1 MSLLADPLVILL
13 VVITAAVL
21 YFYWSGSAQRQ
32 RYKPVPIAKEGSN
45 ESLSA
50 RVKKSLSE
58 ESVDC
63 PKCGRR
69 MDAGYVLGPGGLFW
83 SGEAP
88 MFNVMGATRLPFGFG
103 APLGAEPLTSPLL
116 RGMGRLPNLKAY
128 RCHNCNILHVD
139 LTQEA
144 EF

>member
-13 VVITAAVL
+13 VVITAAVVL
-21 YFYWSGSAQRQ
+21 YYYWSRSALRQ
-32 RYKPVPIAKEGSN
+32 RYRPVPIAKEGSN
-45 ESLSA
+45 ESL
-50 RVKKSLSE
+50 RVEKSMSE
-58 ESVDC
+58 ESADC
-63 PKCGRR
+63 PKCGRN

-83 SGEAP
+83 SSEAP

-116 RGMGRLPNLKAY
+116 RGMGKLPNLKAY
-128 RCHNCNILHVD
+128 RCHNCNVLQVD

-144 EF
+144 EL